1 MAVRLKMGVSGLRW
15 PGRRVVAATAP
26 GSRRRRLGAEQLE
39 RRYVLDAV
47 PSAVINGPAA
57 TPLLGEEIPL
67 VVTFDNTAANPAD
80 IGYSPFVDIVMPK
93 MGDAPPAPENGI
105 AFKPGSASYEGRSL
119 QTTVLTFDAAGQ
131 AVHPFAKDAS
141 GQPLVVTGTPGD
153 QLVVVQ
159 LPFGSYAPD
168 QPAIDIDFTGL
179 VSADAQPNQSYSIT
193 ATGGFRYQTDPA
205 GNPTVDVAS
214 FGSPTTDPIEPQV
227 FRISKTSD
235 TPEHETA
242 TGPNFTH
249 TYTVSMAVASG
260 QTVTDLLL
268 EDTLPDEVQFVSL
281 TTVSG
286 NGSTT
291 ITDIS
296 TPTAATP
303 GGTLSRQFDKVIG
316 TGSDTD
322 VRMSFSY
329 YVAQK
334 DAKGADVIPL
344 GTGGTTSAPLA
355 SFWAT

>member
-1 MAVRLKMGVSGLRW
+1 MADLTQDIFFPFKQSRSKPLWRAD
-15 PGRRVVAATAP
+15 RRT
-26 GSRRRRLGAEQLE
+26 RRRRLGAEQLE
-39 RRYVLDAV
+39 RRYALDAV
-47 PSAVINGPAA
+47 PSAVINGPSVA
-57 TPLLGEEIPL
+57 TLIGEEIPL
-67 VVTFDNTAANPAD
+67 VVTFDNTATNPAD
-80 IGYSPFVDIVMPK
+80 IGYSPFVDIMMPK
-93 MGDAPPAPENGI
+93 MGDAPPAPENGVT
-105 AFKPGSASYEGRSL
+105 FKPGSVRYQGQSL

-131 AVHPFAKDAS
+131 AVHPFAKKSDGSPVIVFGKA
-141 GQPLVVTGTPGD
+141 GD

-205 GNPTVDVAS
+205 GNPTVDVATI
-214 FGSPTTDPIEPQV
+214 GATTKDPVQPQL
-227 FRISKTSD
+227 FRIKKTSN

-249 TYTVSMAVASG
+249 TYTVSMAVANG

-268 EDTLPDEVQFVSL
+268 KDTLPDEVQFVSL

-296 TPTAATP
+296 TPTAVTP
-303 GGTLSRQFDKVIG
+303 GGILSRQFDQVVG
-316 TGSDTD
+316 TGSDSD
-322 VRMSFSY
+322 VDRKS
-329 YVAQK
+329 V
-334 DAKGADVIPL
+334 V
-344 GTGGTTSAPLA
+344 
-355 SFWAT
+355 